1 MVSLMFLHLSPIPRA
16 ILLALIAYTGF
27 SIADAMAKFLLHTN
41 SVPDVMF
48 RSAGLACLACA
59 LWIFKAKGWRGFF
72 PAKIKWH
79 LARGTSVCI
88 IAFLCV
94 TAFGKMPL
102 PDFYAISFMS
112 PFITA
117 ILAALILKEPLV
129 SHRMIAIGFGFIG
142 IITVIFTDLSHMT
155 DGVYYALGAVIM
167 MGFNILIIRKIGPH
181 EFLPLYGFFPFLFI
195 TIATAPMAIPHISM
209 PEMTDVALYSFYA
222 FCIFIGQIFI
232 SLAFS
237 TAPAA
242 AVVSPFHYTQM
253 LWGVFFGYVIFK
265 TATTIPTLAGGTI
278 IILAGLY
285 MILTEHWYQK
295 SLKHNH

>member
-1 MVSLMFLHLSPIPRA
+1 MFLHLSPIPRA
-16 ILLALIAYTGF
+16 ILLALIAYFGF
-27 SIADAMAKFLLHTN
+27 SVADALAKFLLQTN
-41 SVPDVMF
+41 IVPVVMF
-48 RSAGLACLACA
+48 KTAGLAGLACAI
-59 LWIFKAKGWRGFF
+59 WIFKAKGIKGFF
-72 PAKIKWH
+72 PEKIKLH
-79 LARGTSVCI
+79 LLRGTLVSI

-112 PFITA
+112 PFVTA
-117 ILAALILKEPLV
+117 ILAAIILKEPLV
-129 SHRMIAIGFGFIG
+129 SHRMIAIAFGFIG
-142 IITVIFTDLSHMT
+142 IITVIFSDISQMT
-155 DGVYYALGAVIM
+155 DGMYYAIAAVIV
-167 MGFNILIIRKIGPH
+167 MGANILVIRKIGPS

-195 TIATAPMAIPHISM
+195 TLGTAPFAIPHLAI
-209 PEMTDVALYSFYA
+209 PDINEIGIYLLYA
-222 FCIFIGQIFI
+222 CAIFVGQIFI

-253 LWGVFFGYVIFK
+253 VWGVLFGFILFQSIPS
-265 TATTIPTLAGGTI
+265 IPTIAGGLI

-295 SLKHNH
+295 SLK

>member
-1 MVSLMFLHLSPIPRA
+1 MLLHLSPITRA
-16 ILLALIAYTGF
+16 IIFALIAYSGF
-27 SIADAMAKFLLHTN
+27 SIADACAKFLLQTN
-41 SVPDVMF
+41 SVPLVMF
-48 RSAGLACLACA
+48 KTAGLAGLACFI
-59 LWIFKAKGWRGFF
+59 WILSAKGVRGFM
-72 PAKIKWH
+72 PAKWRLH
-79 LARGTSVCI
+79 LARGALVSL

-112 PFITA
+112 PFVTA

-142 IITVIFTDLSHMT
+142 IITVIFTQLSHLSEGAIYAIAAVLVM
-155 DGVYYALGAVIM
+155 GVNVLV
-167 MGFNILIIRKIGPH
+167 IRKIGQH

-195 TIATAPMAIPHISM
+195 TIGTAPFAIPDLHIPEFSELWIYALYATA
-209 PEMTDVALYSFYA
+209 
-222 FCIFIGQIFI
+222 IFAGQILI

-253 LWGVFFGYVIFK
+253 LWGIGFGYFIFDSIP
-265 TATTIPTLAGGTI
+265 TIPTLAGGAI
-278 IILAGLY
+278 IILAGFY
-285 MILTEHWYQK
+285 MIITEHWHQK
-295 SLKHNH
+295 SLKA

>member
-1 MVSLMFLHLSPIPRA
+1 MFLHLSPIPRA
-16 ILLALIAYTGF
+16 ILLAVIAYTGF
-27 SIADAMAKFLLHTN
+27 SIADAMAKFLLQTN

-48 RSAGLACLACA
+48 RGAGLACIACA
-59 LWIFKAKGWRGFF
+59 IWIFKAKGWRGFF
-72 PAKIKWH
+72 PPNIKWH
-79 LARGTSVCI
+79 MARGASVCI

-94 TAFGKMPL
+94 TAFGKMAL

-112 PFITA
+112 PFVTA
-117 ILAALILKEPLV
+117 ILAAIILKEPLV
-129 SHRMIAIGFGFIG
+129 SHRMIAIAFGFIG
-142 IITVIFTDLSHMT
+142 VLTVIFADLSHLT
-155 DGVYYALGAVIM
+155 DGVYYAGAAVIV

-195 TIATAPMAIPHISM
+195 TIATAPLAIPHISM
-209 PEMTDVALYSFYA
+209 PEITDIGLYGFYA
-222 FCIFIGQIFI
+222 VCIFIGQIFI

-253 LWGVFFGYVIFK
+253 LWGILFGYVIFN
-265 TATTIPTLAGGTI
+265 TAPTIPTLTGGTI

-285 MILTEHWYQK
+285 MIITEHWHQK
-295 SLKHNH
+295 LHPH